1 MAVARRIAALLALAL
16 AVSPAALAAP
26 NRSVVVQ
33 SSLERGVLVEIN
45 AMRARH
51 HLSQL
56 RFNAQL
62 TTAARAHSKQMAEGG
77 YFAHESADGSAFW
90 RRLKTFYA
98 ASPWHA
104 WAVGENLLWATPS
117 IDSRGALELWSD
129 SPEHRKNLL
138 DPRWREIGVSAW
150 HAVAAPGVFE
160 GRDVTILTTD
170 FGARS

>member
-1 MAVARRIAALLALAL
+1 MSPVFRPADAGGMAVARRIAALLALAL

-62 TTAARAHSKQMAEGG
+62 TTAARAHSRQMAEGG
-77 YFAHESADGSAFW
+77 YFAHESLARLG
-90 RRLKTFYA
+90 RRRE
-98 ASPWHA
+98 P
-104 WAVGENLLWATPS
+104 AVGDTQHRPS
-117 IDSRGALELWSD
+117 RRARALVGQPGAPQE
-129 SPEHRKNLL
+129 P
-138 DPRWREIGVSAW
+138 A
-150 HAVAAPGVFE
+150 
-160 GRDVTILTTD
+160 
-170 FGARS
+170 